1 LRSSRA
7 GWFRLVDGL
16 AQHLASRALLVSVGH
31 DRNGAPREWI
41 MDDTKAQ
48 TESLLD
54 IVKGIDNRSI
64 MLPEFQR
71 DFRWEIEQTFDL
83 FDSISKD
90 IFIGTIIY
98 GKPAFGMT
106 LREIDKRPRRGENS
120 RSKLSTKALTT
131 DEIKQE
137 GHTKNLRIVLDG
149 QQRITSIYR
158 ALTGIGGDKV
168 HLILNDFLSFDDLR
182 TKTLE
187 TATKAFS
194 GAADAKSVSVLLSDA
209 YRAEIEMLEQDEL
222 DEQFNSS
229 PYGRFLTDTDPSKL
243 KDARRA
249 YRWGIAKLRDLYK
262 QQKLVAYY
270 LLDMNLDKFCLFFER
285 SNSRGILLNFTDILA
300 AKLYSGF
307 NLRKRI
313 EEYESRNSFRL
324 NREVI
329 IRAIAYIRGTTEEKN
344 GSGGHVVA
352 IDKKDILERLEAKHF
367 TAHWEDVCGYYNDVL
382 HYLTGQQFVLSQD
395 WIPSENLILPLMM
408 FRRKIRGFDQ
418 MNEQQRRFVEFW
430 FWASVFSNRYAGSS
444 NETIIEDSGVLELI
458 AKNEKIPA
466 RYCERMRS
474 RVDTADDLFSYT
486 KRASIIY
493 RGVLNLLSYHN
504 RGLRSW
510 NNGDVLKADMPLEG
524 HHIYPRAYVM
534 QAYPNIKLDVPQ
546 AEAEELVDSVVN
558 ITLIPKLTNIRIGKK
573 PPSAYLTE
581 LRISNPLLTQCLE
594 SHLVNPAIMN
604 DSSWDK
610 NFKQFLDERGAKMVA
625 LIRKYAVD
633 PVDEMTKSYEP
644 PREHA
649 TPV

>member
-1 LRSSRA
+1 
-7 GWFRLVDGL
+7 
-16 AQHLASRALLVSVGH
+16 
-31 DRNGAPREWI
+31 

-54 IVKGIDNRSI
+54 IVKGIDQRSI

-71 DFRWEIEQTFDL
+71 DFRWELEQTFDL

-120 RSKLSTKALTT
+120 RSKLSTISLTS
-131 DEIKQE
+131 DEIRQE
-137 GHTKNLRIVLDG
+137 GQTKHLRIVLDG
-149 QQRITSIYR
+149 QQRITSMYR

-168 HLILNDFLSFDDLR
+168 YLILNDFLSFDDLK

-187 TATKAFS
+187 TATKAFV
-194 GAADAKSVSVLLSDA
+194 GAPDSKSVSVLLSDA

-222 DEQFNSS
+222 DEQFNTS

-249 YRWGIAKLRDLYK
+249 YRWGVAKLRDLYK

-285 SNSRGILLNFTDILA
+285 SNSRGIHLNFTDILA
-300 AKLYSGF
+300 AKLYHGF
-307 NLRKRI
+307 NLRKKI
-313 EEYESRNSFRL
+313 DEYESRNSFKL
-324 NREVI
+324 NREII

-344 GSGGHVVA
+344 GGGGHVVS

-367 TAHWEDVCGYYNDVL
+367 TAHWEDVCGHYNDVL
-382 HYLTGQQFVLSQD
+382 HYLTGQQFLLSQD

-408 FRRKIRGFDQ
+408 FRRKIRSFDQ
-418 MNEQQRRFVEFW
+418 ITEQQRKFVEFW
-430 FWASVFSNRYAGSS
+430 FWSSVFSNRYGGSS
-444 NETIIEDSGVLELI
+444 NETIIEDSGVLERI
-458 AKNEKIPA
+458 AVNEKITT

-493 RGVLNLLSYHN
+493 RGILNLLAYDN

-510 NNGDVLKADMPLEG
+510 NNGDVLKSDMLLEG
-524 HHIYPRAYVM
+524 HHIYPRAYIM
-534 QAYPNIKLDVPQ
+534 QAYPSIKLDVPQ

-558 ITLIPKLTNIRIGKK
+558 ITLIPKLTNVRIGKK
-573 PPSAYLTE
+573 PPSLYLKE
-581 LRISNPLLTQCLE
+581 LRISNPNIAQCLE
-594 SHLVNPAIMN
+594 SHLVNPSIV
-604 DSSWDK
+604 DDPSWDVQ
-610 NFKQFLDERGAKMVA
+610 FKKFLDERGGKMVA
-625 LIRKYAVD
+625 LIRKYAVE
-633 PVDEMTKSYEP
+633 PVDEMTRQHEI
-644 PREHA
+644 PREH
-649 TPV
+649 TTSH